1 MWTSQVH
8 AQSLHENL
16 KACFGCDMYVEVPS
30 NEQASSLTRVR
41 LLPEGVE
48 DPVPLG
54 LLAVDGGDVDE
65 AFGGTIH

>member
-1 MWTSQVH
+1 MH

-16 KACFGCDMYVEVPS
+16 KVEVPS